1 MFEDFFNSENFDP
14 KKGMNFKK
22 ITDMLNNMFNPS
34 NPPTKIEEYEI
45 NGKWRI
51 EKIWENEDGSQF
63 VSATEIPMEEHL
75 NDPTI
80 SESFKL
86 ESFIGNLAVTETTE
100 KLDIKDL
107 EKQLDKA
114 VKREDYETAAK
125 IRDQIEELKN
135 PSPISED
142 DDLWNI

>member
-34 NPPTKIEEYEI
+34 NPPTKIQEYEI

-63 VSATEIPMEEHL
+63 VSATEIPMDEHL
-75 NDPTI
+75 NNPSI
-80 SESFKL
+80 SESFKS
-86 ESFIGNLAVTETTE
+86 ESFMDTFSITETTD

-114 VKREDYETAAK
+114 VKIEDYERAAK
-125 IRDQIEELKN
+125 IRDQIEQIKN
-135 PSPISED
+135 PSVSEED
-142 DDLWNI
+142 ELWNI